1 MGLTK
6 FRPITPSGRYK
17 QVADFAELTVSKPH
31 WPLTLSKS
39 SSGGRNNHGHI
50 TKRGRGGGHKR
61 RIRIVDFRRERFGVP
76 ATILTVEYDPNR
88 SSRISLVQYED
99 GEKRYIICP
108 DGIKVGEKI
117 VSGPDA
123 EVKLGNHLPL
133 SRIPE
138 GSPIHNIELLAGR
151 GGKMVRAAGGMAQI
165 LAKEGA
171 HAHVK
176 MPSGEVRLVPV
187 NAYATIGQ
195 CSNLDHEKLVYGK
208 AGKTRW
214 MGRRPITRAIVR
226 NPVDHPM
233 GGGEAK
239 SKSNEH
245 PKSPWGQKS
254 KGLKTRKKS
263 KITNKFIVKDRRK

>member
-1 MGLTK
+1 MGLIK
-6 FRPITPSGRYK
+6 FKPTTPGQRFGIRP
-17 QVADFAELTVSKPH
+17 DFSELTTNVAYK
-31 WPLTLSKS
+31 PLTYAKR

-61 RIRIVDFRRERFGVP
+61 RGRFVDFRRERYGLP
-76 ATILTVEYDPNR
+76 ASVLTVEYDPNR
-88 SSRISLVQYED
+88 SARISLVKYED

-108 DGIKVGEKI
+108 DGLKVGEKV
-117 VSGPDA
+117 VSGPDV
-123 EVKLGNHLPL
+123 EVKLGNHMPL

-138 GSPIHNIELLAGR
+138 GASIHNIELLVGR
-151 GGKMVRAAGGMAQI
+151 GGKLVRSAGGAAQI
-165 LAKEGA
+165 LAKEGKYV
-171 HAHVK
+171 HVK
-176 MPSGEVRLVPV
+176 MPSGEVRLIPAT
-187 NAYATIGQ
+187 AYATIGQ
-195 CSNLDHEKLVYGK
+195 CSNLEHESVVYGK

-214 MGRRPITRAIVR
+214 KGRRPITRAIVR

-245 PKSPWGQKS
+245 PKSPWGQKA

-263 KITNKFIVKDRRK
+263 KTTNKFIVKDRRK

>member
-1 MGLTK
+1 MALIK
-6 FRPITPSGRYK
+6 FRPITPSRRFGN
-17 QVADFAELTVSKPH
+17 ALTFSELTTDAPH
-31 WPLTLSKS
+31 KALTYIKKS
-39 SSGGRNNHGHI
+39 TGGRNNHGHI
-50 TKRGRGGGHKR
+50 TRRGRGGGHKR
-61 RIRIVDFRRERFGVP
+61 RIRVVDFRRERFGVP
-76 ATILTVEYDPNR
+76 ATVLTVEYDPNR
-88 SSRISLVQYED
+88 STRISLVEYED

-108 DGIKVGEKI
+108 DGLKVGEKI
-117 VSGPDA
+117 VSGPDV

-138 GSPIHNIELLAGR
+138 GAPIHNIELRSGH
-151 GGKMVRAAGGMAQI
+151 GGKMVRAAGGAAQI
-165 LAKEGA
+165 LAKEGDYV
-171 HAHVK
+171 HIK
-176 MPSGEVRLVPV
+176 MPSGEVRLVPA
-187 NAYATIGQ
+187 NAYATMGQ
-195 CSNLDHEKLVYGK
+195 CSNLEHEKLIYGK

-214 MGRRPITRAIVR
+214 LGRRPITRAIVR

-245 PKSPWGQKS
+245 PKSPWGQKA